1 MRIGSN
7 ANFLSRFQN
16 KARITIFSI
25 PNSLNKSAS
34 SAFRPAL
41 SNLWLLLVVTFF
53 PLVKSNERQMNCFAA
68 LPLSKKIFWDH
79 FLGELRNQAWIG
91 SRAFSSQYRKGTLL
105 VYFDGE
111 RVVSKAIMTRKG
123 KCYFGSLASIIT
135 NCLYFKPCLKCLE
148 VWLVLL
154 CNLGLVTQWKVL
166 VKCFSTMISDP
177 VA

>member
-1 MRIGSN
+1 M
-7 ANFLSRFQN
+7 
-16 KARITIFSI
+16 
-25 PNSLNKSAS
+25 
-34 SAFRPAL
+34 
-41 SNLWLLLVVTFF
+41 VTTSCYFF

-68 LPLSKKIFWDH
+68 LPLRKKIFWDH

-148 VWLVLL
+148 FWLVLL
-154 CNLGLVTQWKVL
+154 CNLVLVTQMESSGQVFFYDYFRPSCVVWNLCLVL
-166 VKCFSTMISDP
+166 NVCFGINF
-177 VA
+177 